1 MIKIFSHKKQNWFS
15 HRVFCVILQKL
26 SYRKNEAE
34 KNCCVCVDPNKRLLS
49 GATSF
54 DLHRWR
60 ISSNFNTQDA
70 IVSDY
75 RWGGDHCVNGRDLGV
90 SGQNSEGGGQWPR
103 FGGRQGYVYSLV
115 YRVRSTR
122 QKSGSIYHHLGMTSP
137 ASLGKNRPSS
147 METYTPYVHNDK
159 LWCQL
164 ALTEIELNRFVI
176 RDV

>member
-1 MIKIFSHKKQNWFS
+1 MKQK
-15 HRVFCVILQKL
+15 RT
-26 SYRKNEAE
+26 A
-34 KNCCVCVDPNKRLLS
+34 VCVDPNKRLLS

-60 ISSNFNTQDA
+60 ISSNFNTQLITLRWEFSDA

-75 RWGGDHCVNGRDLGV
+75 RWGGDHWVNGRDLGV
-90 SGQNSEGGGQWPR
+90 SGQNSEGGGQC
-103 FGGRQGYVYSLV
+103 GRGLGSRQRYVYSLV

-137 ASLGKNRPSS
+137 ASLGKNRPCS
-147 METYTPYVHNDK
+147 METYTPYVHNDN

-164 ALTEIELNRFVI
+164 ALTEIELNRFLI
-176 RDV
+176 RNV

>member
-1 MIKIFSHKKQNWFS
+1 M
-15 HRVFCVILQKL
+15 FCVILQKL

-60 ISSNFNTQDA
+60 ISSNFNTQLITLRWEFSDA
-70 IVSDY
+70 IEAVTTGSTAGI
-75 RWGGDHCVNGRDLGV
+75 WGSAVKIQRVGV
-90 SGQNSEGGGQWPR
+90 SGRGLGS
-103 FGGRQGYVYSLV
+103 RQRYVYSLV

-137 ASLGKNRPSS
+137 ASLGKNRPCS

-164 ALTEIELNRFVI
+164 AITEIELNRFLI
-176 RDV
+176 RNV

>member
-1 MIKIFSHKKQNWFS
+1 M
-15 HRVFCVILQKL
+15 FCVILQKL

-60 ISSNFNTQDA
+60 ISSNFNTQLITLRWEFSDA

-103 FGGRQGYVYSLV
+103 FGESPKI
-115 YRVRSTR
+115 RVLARVQNRSTR

-137 ASLGKNRPSS
+137 ASLGKNRPCS

-164 ALTEIELNRFVI
+164 ALTEIELNRFLI
-176 RDV
+176 RNV